1 MTETSY
7 FKVEFSNKTSEN
19 EDNNSTS
26 TASNFQTILT
36 KDLKLNDYLQLRTT
50 HFEVAL
56 ASLTIDNLPLAV
68 TASENI
74 IMYYT
79 INLPSY
85 ESNMIIEKSEIETRN
100 KETLTIKLQ

>member
-74 IMYYT
+74 IMQ
-79 INLPSY
+79 IA
-85 ESNMIIEKSEIETRN
+85 IIEALRIETIKP
-100 KETLTIKLQ
+100 KEEFVLPIA